1 MRAMRIALCWLM
13 LGAVPTAWAGK
24 LAADYDVARGQ
35 GRDVYEAI
43 LREAAAKDWR
53 AALAAYE
60 VVYEGGVRGGSRRGV
75 IDDDEYPLTD
85 AQRHALDKNGDGSVT
100 VEEFEEGQLAGF
112 DALDKNGDGFL
123 DASEMKA
130 KR

>member
-1 MRAMRIALCWLM
+1 MRAVRIALCWLM
-13 LGAVPTAWAGK
+13 FGALSSAWAGK
-24 LAADYDVARGQ
+24 LAADYDGDGKISREEFRNQAARTAF
-35 GRDVYEAI
+35 DAD
-43 LREAAAKDWR
+43 KNHN
-53 AALAAYE
+53 
-60 VVYEGGVRGGSRRGV
+60 GV

-85 AQRHALDKNGDGSVT
+85 AQRRALDKNGDGSIT